1 MEPFDTRLP
10 AVQARLENW
19 WEYGDQEYPCVLFTS
34 GPPDPVSIPDTDDL
48 CTWWTDVDFIVE
60 RQMRQLDAQTFYGQ
74 SVPCHYVNLGSSAMA
89 GILGAQMEYLDK
101 RTVWAHPTLASIE
114 QILDIAVDRECL
126 FYRVLR
132 ETTERSVAL
141 ARDHHFVSHF
151 ALCGMTDTLAALY
164 GTENMLVDMATRPE
178 SIARAM
184 EHLKRIWVQVFSE
197 FQLILDQSGNRG
209 SIGWAGIWAPGS
221 TFPIQEDRS
230 YMISGEMFRHYCLP
244 HVVDMVDAMD
254 YPFYHLDGEPALS
267 HLDYLLDIP
276 ALKAIQWVPGYGQER
291 LDQWHD
297 VIRRILAAGKS
308 VQVFGG
314 VDEVD
319 DLLENV
325 GTRGVLIGITGSDV
339 EEVEPL
345 LERFGYL

>member
-10 AVQARLENW
+10 TVQARLENW
-19 WEYGDQEYPCVLFTS
+19 WEYGDQEHPCVLYTS
-34 GPPDPVSIPDTDDL
+34 SSPSPLPIPDTDDL
-48 CTWWTDVDFIVE
+48 RAWWTDVDFIVE
-60 RQMRQLDAQTFYGQ
+60 RQMRQLDAQVFYGQ

-89 GILGAQMEYLDK
+89 GILGARMEYLDK
-101 RTVWAHPTLASIE
+101 RTVWAHPTLTSIE
-114 QILDIAVDRECL
+114 QIMDVDVDRDGL
-126 FYRVLR
+126 YYRVLR

-141 ARDHHFVSHF
+141 AQDHHYVSHF
-151 ALCGMTDTLAALY
+151 ALCGMTDTCAALY

-178 SIARAM
+178 PIALAM

-197 FQLILDQSGNRG
+197 FQSILDQSGNRG

-230 YMISGEMFRHYCLP
+230 YMISGEMFRQYCLP

-254 YPFYHLDGEPALS
+254 YPFYHLDGEPALA
-267 HLDYLLDIP
+267 HLEYLLEIP
-276 ALKAIQWVPGYGQER
+276 ALRVIQWVPGWGQER
-291 LDQWHD
+291 LDQWYE
-297 VIRRILAAGKS
+297 VIRRILEAGKS
-308 VQVFGG
+308 VQVFGRVG
-314 VDEVD
+314 EVD

-325 GTRGVLIGITGSDV
+325 GTRGVLIGITGSDL